1 MAGGATPTYSAIVA
15 HTSSPTLTSDA
26 TSSPPR
32 TVSTIRTRR
41 RARSLV
47 SDALD
52 AAASASPSDS
62 VVARAGHSAVL
73 PPPGGRAGG
82 LRFAVRAAPAPRHV
96 PLRRAPAAQ
105 AAASGGEDRS
115 VETAAMRVLSMM
127 SGEQAQEMRGLEREY
142 QKVLDANCRAYA
154 AYLKQ
159 TLLLQ
164 APSSTALL
172 LSSPP
177 PPPELVFGIIGDGG
191 EGEDD
196 VTEAVG
202 IIGE

>member
-1 MAGGATPTYSAIVA
+1 
-15 HTSSPTLTSDA
+15 
-26 TSSPPR
+26 
-32 TVSTIRTRR
+32 
-41 RARSLV
+41 
-47 SDALD
+47 
-52 AAASASPSDS
+52 
-62 VVARAGHSAVL
+62 
-73 PPPGGRAGG
+73 
-82 LRFAVRAAPAPRHV
+82 
-96 PLRRAPAAQ
+96 
-105 AAASGGEDRS
+105 